1 LNATIVN
8 NKVISDCETWM
19 EKAKLQLDDYVDQ
32 CSADEH
38 FLPFEMIGTYNN
50 LADDVLNKGD
60 NLLEA
65 SEKMKGFPSLNG
77 Q

>member
-1 LNATIVN
+1 
-8 NKVISDCETWM
+8 M
-19 EKAKLQLDDYVDQ
+19 DDYVEQ
-32 CSADEH
+32 SSADEH

-50 LADDVLNKGD
+50 LADDVLNKGE